1 MIHALE
7 EAEIYISTKSACSS
21 KSADESAVLVA
32 CGKANNIS
40 TSGLRVSL
48 SYETT
53 QQELDFFVEKLQ
65 EVLEKL
71 SKVMR

>member
-53 QQELDFFVEKLQ
+53 QQELDFFCREIARGIGKT
-65 EVLEKL
+65 K
-71 SKVMR
+71 